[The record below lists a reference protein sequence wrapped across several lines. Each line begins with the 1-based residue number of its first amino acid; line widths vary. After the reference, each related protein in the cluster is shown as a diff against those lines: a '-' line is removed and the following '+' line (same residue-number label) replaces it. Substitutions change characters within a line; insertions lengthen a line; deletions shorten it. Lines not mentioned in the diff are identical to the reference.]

1 MRVGMA
7 GGAVLEVGGRVECRV
22 GGRER
27 VEGRV
32 TTGRSVE
39 CKLPGRSQ
47 GNVTVEVSLNGED
60 WVGGGVQFRY
70 RGICVTGAVV
80 PSMGTEEGGTTVTV
94 QGRGFK
100 EGSTGGGGVWCR
112 FGEGD
117 AVAGHVV
124 SDGEVRCVTPS
135 SRSRPGID
143 GSLAVGLRVI
153 LGVVTLLDCRREL
166 DFVYTSKMHVDG
178 LHPRHLISDRARGV
192 SVVGTGFGSG
202 GQAYCRF
209 AGADSEMLTQQ
220 WAVDGMVISS
230 SWIRCGSPPGVS
242 EGKMMVEVSRNGMDY
257 TEDGWSVV
265 YHKEATLAEL
275 RPSRGPE
282 DGGSVVTVIGHG
294 ISREE
299 GHGFCSFGGRPEP
312 RSDFLSSSLVLCSAP
327 KRTGG
332 GNVTVDLVN
341 GYDAE
346 ASSRGLRYEYTESGL
361 ALSTIFPS
369 SGPIEGGTQVTV
381 SGRWSDRASRISCIF
396 NGLRMPSTEASGSSV
411 VCPAPAHDAVGQVE
425 LRLQDS
431 SGGSIGGVHR
441 FEYRALV
448 LPIRLTPSSGPLVG
462 GSLITIDALG
472 LEGNEQEVSCMFTG
486 VDTHGEH
493 RAVTAGRTEAGGR
506 LACVAPEW
514 RAETRVG
521 VEVSTNGG
529 VDFSHG
535 GLRFGYER
543 SPSVSAIYPTRILA
557 SATKSQVTTVTVY
570 GKHFKAGRDI
580 KCKLGSSGAATEA
593 IYVSTTSILCQLT
606 AREGRNAVLEVSSN
620 GQEYSVDGVG
630 LQIARAQLK
639 RRFRIS
645 PSAGPIRG
653 GPLVTVSSLGGG
665 EENSSDMTLSFAGLT
680 SSQSPRRVAST
691 SGLVFLTPNGLVSEN
706 AVTSVRIY
714 VGSVH
719 VDSVEFQYQDAVE
732 VQSIRPSFGPLQGAT
747 VIVVPGLHFMNDE
760 SLSCGF
766 INGEHSNSTAEA
778 TDATKSESSGNGL
791 QFATA
796 GVLAQFTVTAKDESG
811 VRRTSGGDE
820 WIVELD
826 GTRSITGSVVDNL
839 DGTYQVSYTAT
850 KSGSYEAGVK
860 LAKSGGLTGSYVEN
874 VWFFY
879 TPVKVT
885 VDPQINMDWGVGRIT
900 PTGANYIS
908 VRWCVRVRVHVRAP
922 SSARA
927 LLLPHDPAPFCCC
940 RLTKCAAGAAFCVC
954 TGSAR
959 SRRSTR
965 RRTPSMRRLTTAR
978 GCGWTMCR

>member
-1 MRVGMA
+1 
-7 GGAVLEVGGRVECRV
+7 
-22 GGRER
+22 
-27 VEGRV
+27 
-32 TTGRSVE
+32 
-39 CKLPGRSQ
+39 
-47 GNVTVEVSLNGED
+47 
-60 WVGGGVQFRY
+60 
-70 RGICVTGAVV
+70 
-80 PSMGTEEGGTTVTV
+80 
-94 QGRGFK
+94 
-100 EGSTGGGGVWCR
+100 
-112 FGEGD
+112 
-117 AVAGHVV
+117 
-124 SDGEVRCVTPS
+124 
-135 SRSRPGID
+135 
-143 GSLAVGLRVI
+143 
-153 LGVVTLLDCRREL
+153 
-166 DFVYTSKMHVDG
+166 
-178 LHPRHLISDRARGV
+178 
-192 SVVGTGFGSG
+192 
-202 GQAYCRF
+202 
-209 AGADSEMLTQQ
+209 MLTQQ

-242 EGKMMVEVSRNGMDY
+242 QGRMVVEVSRNGMDY

-472 LEGNEQEVSCMFTG
+472 LEGNEQEVSCVFTG

-620 GQEYSVDGVG
+620 GQDYSVDGVG
-630 LQIARAQLK
+630 LQIVRAQLK

-653 GPLVTVSSLGGG
+653 GTLVTVSSLGGG
-665 EENSSDMTLSFAGLT
+665 RIVNASSVVACNGNFGQTNYVASKAGVIGMTQVWARELGKRGITVNAIAPGFIATDMTAKMPPQVLDGMMAHTPVGRLGT
-680 SSQSPRRVAST
+680 PDDVANAYC
-691 SGLVFLTPNGLVSEN
+691 FLCSEY
-706 AVTSVRIY
+706 A
-714 VGSVH
+714 
-719 VDSVEFQYQDAVE
+719 A
-732 VQSIRPSFGPLQGAT
+732 
-747 VIVVPGLHFMNDE
+747 
-760 SLSCGF
+760 F
-766 INGEHSNSTAEA
+766 INGA
-778 TDATKSESSGNGL
+778 TL
-791 QFATA
+791 
-796 GVLAQFTVTAKDESG
+796 
-811 VRRTSGGDE
+811 
-820 WIVELD
+820 
-826 GTRSITGSVVDNL
+826 SVD
-839 DGTYQVSYTAT
+839 
-850 KSGSYEAGVK
+850 
-860 LAKSGGLTGSYVEN
+860 GGLVIGT
-874 VWFFY
+874 
-879 TPVKVT
+879 
-885 VDPQINMDWGVGRIT
+885 
-900 PTGANYIS
+900 
-908 VRWCVRVRVHVRAP
+908 
-922 SSARA
+922 
-927 LLLPHDPAPFCCC
+927 
-940 RLTKCAAGAAFCVC
+940 
-954 TGSAR
+954 
-959 SRRSTR
+959 
-965 RRTPSMRRLTTAR
+965 
-978 GCGWTMCR
+978 